1 MALSY
6 YNATVVNAAPVTTAE
21 TIVWQS
27 SPATPRF
34 DGDQWMIEG
43 VLDFTT
49 GTATTAV
56 TIRCRRGTLLTSPV
70 VGTAELD
77 TVAAAVSQPVPFQF
91 VDSPGAV
98 AGQVYS
104 ITYQAT
110 AANANA
116 TIVSAAGGV
125 TIGQP

>member
-1 MALSY
+1 MALTYANS
-6 YNATVVNAAPVTTAE
+6 TVVNAAPVTTAE

-27 SPATPRF
+27 NQATPRF
-34 DGDQWMIEG
+34 DGDQWTIEG
-43 VLDFTT
+43 VIDFTT
-49 GTATTAV
+49 GAGTTAV
-56 TIRCRRGTLLTSPV
+56 TLRLRRGTLLTSPV

-77 TVAAAVSQPVPFQF
+77 TVSAAVNQPVPFQF

-104 ITYQAT
+104 LTFQAT
-110 AANANA
+110 AATANA
-116 TIVSAAGGV
+116 AIVSAAGEV

>member
-1 MALSY
+1 MALNY
-6 YNATVVNAAPVTTAE
+6 GNGTIVNAAPVTTAE

-27 SPATPRF
+27 PPATPRY
-34 DGDQWMIEG
+34 DQDQWMIEG

-56 TIRCRRGTLLTSPV
+56 TLRLRRGTSLTSPV

-98 AGQVYS
+98 AGLVYS
-104 ITYQAT
+104 LTYQAT
-110 AANANA
+110 AATGNA
-116 TIVSAAGGV
+116 TIVSAVGEV
-125 TIGQP
+125 TVGQP

>member
-1 MALSY
+1 VALTY
-6 YNATVVNAAPVTTAE
+6 ANATVVNAAPVTTAE
-21 TIVWQS
+21 TIIWQS
-27 SPATPRF
+27 NPATPRF
-34 DGDQWMIEG
+34 DGDQWTIEG

-49 GTATTAV
+49 GAATTAV
-56 TIRCRRGTLLTSPV
+56 SIRCRRGSLVTSPV
-70 VGTAELD
+70 VGQVELD

-91 VDSPGAV
+91 VDAPGAV

-110 AANANA
+110 AATGNA
-116 TIVSAAGGV
+116 TIVSAAGEV

>member
-1 MALSY
+1 MSLQAF
-6 YNATVVNAAPVTTAE
+6 NATVVNAAPVTTAE

-27 SPATPRF
+27 TPATPRY

-43 VLDFTT
+43 TLDFTT

-56 TIRCRRGTLLTSPV
+56 TIRCRRGSLVTSPI

-77 TVAAAVSQPVPFQF
+77 TVAAAVNQPVPFQF

-98 AGQVYS
+98 AGQVYT

-110 AANANA
+110 AATGNA